1 MIIDTDDPPGKN
13 LRTIKMRASQGGIV
27 FLLLFAALTNWATAS
42 TQCQTLNVGNVKKI
56 RIVKNTGLAINLEK
70 FGGVCLLGRLIRNP
84 FPDGAYGIGPSGPN
98 APYIQFSLVRNGSII
113 YDLPRPPDWLW
124 GSFDNAI
131 VATTVIKNNK
141 NESSMFVV
149 IGQTTA
155 PNGSDLFQPLVY
167 NLTRNGF
174 ELDLN
179 LSKDL
184 VEFEIYRM
192 NDLVKKINEMVEK
205 NAK

>member
-1 MIIDTDDPPGKN
+1 
-13 LRTIKMRASQGGIV
+13 MRASQWAIV
-27 FLLLFAALTNWATAS
+27 FVLLCGALTDGATAS
-42 TQCQTLNVGNVKKI
+42 TQCRTLNVVNLKKI

-70 FGGVCLLGRLIRNP
+70 FGSVCLLGRLIKNP

-131 VATTVIKNNK
+131 VATSVIKNDKNK
-141 NESSMFVV
+141 SSMFVV

-167 NLTRNGF
+167 NLTKNGF

-179 LSKDL
+179 LSKNL
-184 VEFEIYRM
+184 VEFEIYKM
-192 NDLVKKINEMVEK
+192 SDLVKKIKELMEK